1 MIYCRL
7 ITHTIMEG
15 DTLYLLA
22 RRYNTTVPAIT
33 LMNPGINPYNLQ
45 VGTRLRICMGED
57 EMKPKQ
63 PQISERELWEDMR
76 RAFMGQGNWTKMF
89 MDSVVFENPN
99 SEAVKDRMMQSP
111 EEMAAVFGMYLP
123 GEVTERLLELMNEH
137 TTLTAGMFEE
147 EKSGNAEGAERN
159 AERLYDNATET
170 AQLLSGENPE
180 FQLQMLEKMMFKNL
194 DSLKEQMQL
203 MSDSKFAEAG
213 MVFDDMSDSNMMMA
227 DYMSDGLIR
236 QFYGMNR

>member
-1 MIYCRL
+1 MIKNAYSKVKPNRDYFAMIYCRL

-57 EMKPKQ
+57 EMKPQK

-99 SEAVKDRMMQSP
+99 SEVTRNRMMQSP

-123 GEVTERLLELMNEH
+123 REASEQLLELMNEH
-137 TTLTAGMFEE
+137 TALTAEMFED
-147 EKSGNAEGAERN
+147 EKAE
-159 AERLYDNATET
+159 
-170 AQLLSGENPE
+170 
-180 FQLQMLEKMMFKNL
+180 MLKVPKEKRKGCMTIWRKLPAFK
-194 DSLKEQMQL
+194 
-203 MSDSKFAEAG
+203 
-213 MVFDDMSDSNMMMA
+213 
-227 DYMSDGLIR
+227 R
-236 QFYGMNR
+236 